1 MSSPREAEQELRR
14 HGLRVTAPRLAV
26 MEFLADSVDH
36 PTADDVEQ
44 AVNRHGT
51 RASRASVYNVLRSL
65 RDAGLVRELVL
76 DDAVCRYDANLS
88 THHHFV
94 CRRCRRVEDVT
105 AAELPSPAP
114 PVRLE
119 GRRVDTTSLVLHG
132 LCGTCLAREVR
143 GPHAAN

>member
-1 MSSPREAEQELRR
+1 MEEVLSADQALRL
-14 HGLRVTAPRLAV
+14 HGLRVTAPRVAV
-26 MEFLADSVDH
+26 LEFLAASLDH

-44 AVNRHGT
+44 AVNRQRA

-94 CRRCRRVEDVT
+94 CRRCRRVEDVP
-105 AAELPSPAP
+105 AGAFSSPAP

-119 GRRVDTTSLVLHG
+119 GRHVETATLVLHG
-132 LCGTCLAREVR
+132 LCVPCVAEDARTR
-143 GPHAAN
+143 NAG

>member
-1 MSSPREAEQELRR
+1 
-14 HGLRVTAPRLAV
+14 
-26 MEFLADSVDH
+26 MEFLADSFEH

-88 THHHFV
+88 AHHHFV
-94 CRRCRRVEDVT
+94 CRRCRRVDDVT

-114 PVRLE
+114 PAHLA
-119 GRRVDTTSLVLHG
+119 GCRVDTATLVLHG
-132 LCGTCLAREVR
+132 LCGGCLAREER
-143 GPHAAN
+143 GHRAAD